1 MGKWWFHQDLL
12 GFHEISSWFIAELW
26 QLNWFRLNKA
36 DALLASELD
45 VERMRRIV
53 KTEIQRGCG
62 SVIQRWARGEPSK
75 EHSSQVR
82 TQSGPRWGTLP
93 WRGGKRAISF
103 WKLQR
108 NCSRRGR
115 QSRHQECGRAR
126 LDKCV
131 FGTSKVSPS
140 KYMNSSDWCVY
151 LLTHLKNISPWGSCQ
166 IYGWTLKIRLKPWKH
181 QLDFVSR
188 NIEAN
193 HFWQTKKTWCLE
205 GTVRGTDRWLFKHP
219 WGLQQPVDQTY
230 VPRKPTTLS
239 NNNLLNWIK
248 KYWANTSRT
257 TGFHWKIGLTY

>member
-1 MGKWWFHQDLL
+1 
-12 GFHEISSWFIAELW
+12 
-26 QLNWFRLNKA
+26 
-36 DALLASELD
+36 
-45 VERMRRIV
+45 MRRIV

-62 SVIQRWARGEPSK
+62 SVIGEPSK

-151 LLTHLKNISPWGSCQ
+151 LLTHLKNISPWGSCE

-193 HFWQTKKTWCLE
+193 HFLANQKDMMF
-205 GTVRGTDRWLFKHP
+205 RGNCQRHRQMT
-219 WGLQQPVDQTY
+219 DQTP
-230 VPRKPTTLS
+230 VGTPTAS
-239 NNNLLNWIK
+239 WPNL
-248 KYWANTSRT
+248 RT
-257 TGFHWKIGLTY
+257 KETHNIE